1 MHRWKAAALA
11 VFVLLNLPESCV
23 AQRALVARIKKVTE
37 VPIWQRLP
45 LEQKESRKVLQDL
58 QSTDQKTMQAA
69 FEKLALSRPL
79 PAFADLVVSETQ
91 TAVKKSRDKFGFF
104 AKRWG

>member
-1 MHRWKAAALA
+1 MVITISRFVTISPPLEGERTRERSLTRRLLMHRWTAAALA

-69 FEKLALSRPL
+69 FEKLKMNS
-79 PAFADLVVSETQ
+79 
-91 TAVKKSRDKFGFF
+91 
-104 AKRWG
+104 